1 MSQTIFSFDER
12 NFREAQDKYRGARD
26 QDYYCGDYVIEA
38 GPVVRVQADKQAAG
52 PFSIN
57 RLRSTTKLSFR
68 RNWRHIRKDGAD
80 LFVLWFVK
88 QGRLSVTHPG
98 GTSVIGEGECVFTRS
113 TDPFHVECLVGE
125 DGGHDVLH
133 VVIPGHVLDEVPHH
147 GIRTGLTLSAR
158 TGEAFIADQLFSAL
172 YSTETEVESDM
183 VETLITDALAMI
195 AKRVQLAQGAQP
207 VRQSLGQRRLAEIM
221 NCIDMHLSNPQLDTA
236 LVAKSCGISP
246 RYLSLLLRGQ
256 GASFSKLVWE
266 KRLEK
271 AGAWLAAGGPDELL
285 IGEVAHRLGFK
296 SAAHFSRVFKETY
309 GLSPRE
315 YRKEAL
321 SRALTAA

>member
-1 MSQTIFSFDER
+1 
-12 NFREAQDKYRGARD
+12 
-26 QDYYCGDYVIEA
+26 
-38 GPVVRVQADKQAAG
+38 
-52 PFSIN
+52 
-57 RLRSTTKLSFR
+57 
-68 RNWRHIRKDGAD
+68 
-80 LFVLWFVK
+80 
-88 QGRLSVTHPG
+88 
-98 GTSVIGEGECVFTRS
+98 
-113 TDPFHVECLVGE
+113 
-125 DGGHDVLH
+125 
-133 VVIPGHVLDEVPHH
+133 
-147 GIRTGLTLSAR
+147 
-158 TGEAFIADQLFSAL
+158 
-172 YSTETEVESDM
+172 M

-221 NCIDMHLSNPQLDTA
+221 NCIDMHLSNPRLDTA

-256 GASFSKLVWE
+256 GASFSKLIWE